1 MGMFSFLKKNK
12 ELEQEIKSNFNV
24 VVSPTVLEDIIK
36 LLKKLNK
43 TAVRFVV
50 AGICWSGSKFAV
62 VLDEQKENDLVVET
76 QGVKFVANSNYKN
89 LLGTLEVTKDNNQLT
104 AKRVD

>member
-12 ELEQEIKSNFNV
+12 ELEQEIKSNLNV
-24 VVSPTVLEDIIK
+24 VVSPTVLEDITK

-50 AGICWSGSKFAV
+50 AGMC
-62 VLDEQKENDLVVET
+62 
-76 QGVKFVANSNYKN
+76 
-89 LLGTLEVTKDNNQLT
+89 
-104 AKRVD
+104 